1 MNILGMAVV
10 AVLMA
15 LAGLHVY
22 WGLGGLWPGTTEP
35 DLLARV
41 VGLRR
46 GAMPGRGACF
56 AVALALS
63 SAAYIV
69 AVRHGAPRLGFPGA
83 LWTAGYW
90 GVGLVFLLRGI
101 AAYAP
106 GVFSYAI
113 GTPFYD
119 LNRHY
124 YAPLCLAIAAAMAIS
139 YARASQHGVP

>member
-1 MNILGMAVV
+1 LTSVLAAAVIAILI
-10 AVLMA
+10 A

-22 WGLGGLWPGTTEP
+22 WGLGGLWPGTTEA

-56 AVALALS
+56 AVALAQLS
-63 SAAYIV
+63 GAYTV
-69 AVRHGAPRLGFPGA
+69 AVRQGAPRLGFQEA
-83 LWTAGYW
+83 FWTVGYW

-139 YARASQHGVP
+139 YGRSSRAG

>member
-1 MNILGMAVV
+1 MNILATAVI
-10 AVLMA
+10 AILMA

-22 WGLGGLWPGTTEP
+22 WGLGGLWPGRTEA

-41 VGLRR
+41 VGLQQ

-56 AVALALS
+56 AVALALL

-69 AVRHGAPRLGFPGA
+69 AARQGAPQLGLPGA
-83 LWTAGYW
+83 LWTVGYW
-90 GVGLVFLLRGI
+90 GVGIVFLLRGI

-113 GTPFYD
+113 GTPFFD

-139 YARASQHGVP
+139 YGRASHPA

>member
-1 MNILGMAVV
+1 MSILPAALLVV
-10 AVLMA
+10 FVA

-22 WGLGGLWPGTTEP
+22 WGLGGLWPGKTEA

-41 VGLRR
+41 VGLKR
-46 GAMPGRGACF
+46 GAMPGFAACL
-56 AVALALS
+56 AVALALL
-63 SAAYIV
+63 SAAYII
-69 AVRHGAPRLGFPGA
+69 AVRQGAPRLGLPEA
-83 LWTAGYW
+83 LWTVGYW
-90 GVGLVFLLRGI
+90 GVVLVFLLRGI

-124 YAPLCLAIAAAMAIS
+124 YAPLCLAIAAAMGLL
-139 YARASQHGVP
+139 HGRGLPPD

>member
-1 MNILGMAVV
+1 MINILA
-10 AVLMA
+10 AALIALLMA

-22 WGLGGLWPGTTEP
+22 WGLGGLWPGRTAA
-35 DLLARV
+35 DLVARV
-41 VGLRR
+41 VGLRQ
-46 GAMPGRGACF
+46 GPMPGLWACL
-56 AVALALS
+56 AVAMALL

-69 AVRHGAPRLGFPGA
+69 AVRQGAPRLGLPEA
-83 LWTAGYW
+83 LWTVGYW
-90 GVGLVFLLRGI
+90 TVGAVFLLRGI

-124 YAPLCLAIAAAMAIS
+124 YAPLCLAMAAVMALV
-139 YARASQHGVP
+139 YGRASHPG

>member
-1 MNILGMAVV
+1 MSILPAALLVV
-10 AVLMA
+10 FVA

-22 WGLGGLWPGTTEP
+22 WGLGGLWPGKTEA

-41 VGLRR
+41 VGLQR
-46 GAMPGRGACF
+46 GAMPGFAACL
-56 AVALALS
+56 AVALALL
-63 SAAYIV
+63 SAAYII
-69 AVRHGAPRLGFPGA
+69 AVRQGAPRLGLPEA
-83 LWTAGYW
+83 LWTVGYW
-90 GVGLVFLLRGI
+90 GVVIVFLLRGL

-124 YAPLCLAIAAAMAIS
+124 YGPLCLAIAAAMAIS
-139 YARASQHGVP
+139 YGRSSQP

>member
-1 MNILGMAVV
+1 MNILAATVI

-22 WGLGGLWPGTTEP
+22 WGLGGLWPGRTSA
-35 DLLARV
+35 DLVARV

-46 GAMPGRGACF
+46 GPMPGFWACL

-69 AVRHGAPRLGFPGA
+69 AVRQGAPRLGLPEA
-83 LWTAGYW
+83 LWTLAYW
-90 GVGLVFLLRGI
+90 GAGAVFLLRGI
-101 AAYAP
+101 AGYAP

-119 LNRHY
+119 LNRYY
-124 YAPLCLAIAAAMAIS
+124 YAPLCLAIAAAMAIA
-139 YARASQHGVP
+139 YGRASQPG

>member
-1 MNILGMAVV
+1 MSILPAALLVV
-10 AVLMA
+10 FVA

-22 WGLGGLWPGTTEP
+22 WGLGGLWPGKTEA

-41 VGLRR
+41 VGLQR
-46 GAMPGRGACF
+46 GAMPGLAACL
-56 AVALALS
+56 AVTLALL
-63 SAAYIV
+63 SAAYII
-69 AVRHGAPRLGFPGA
+69 AVRQGAPRLGLPEA
-83 LWTAGYW
+83 LWTVGYW
-90 GVGLVFLLRGI
+90 GVVIVFLLRGI

-139 YARASQHGVP
+139 YGRGWPAD

>member
-1 MNILGMAVV
+1 MNPLAGAVIVILV
-10 AVLMA
+10 A

-22 WGLGGLWPGTTEP
+22 WGLGGLWPGRTEAE
-35 DLLARV
+35 LLARV
-41 VGLRR
+41 VGLKR
-46 GAMPGRGACF
+46 GVMPGPAACLV
-56 AVALALS
+56 VALALL

-69 AVRHGAPRLGFPGA
+69 AVRQGAPRFGLPEAF
-83 LWTAGYW
+83 WTLGYW
-90 GVGLVFLLRGI
+90 GVGVVFLLRGI

-124 YAPLCLAIAAAMAIS
+124 YGPLCLAIAAAMAIS
-139 YARASQHGVP
+139 YGRGSQPG

>member
-1 MNILGMAVV
+1 MKPLGAAVIVILT
-10 AVLMA
+10 A

-22 WGLGGLWPGTTEP
+22 WGVGGLWPGKTEAE
-35 DLLARV
+35 LLSRV

-46 GAMPGRGACF
+46 GVMPGPGACF
-56 AVALALS
+56 AVALALL

-69 AVRHGAPRLGFPGA
+69 AVRQGAPRLGLSDT
-83 LWTAGYW
+83 LWTLGYW
-90 GVGLVFLLRGI
+90 GVGAVFLLRGI

-124 YAPLCLAIAAAMAIS
+124 YGPLCLAIAAAMAIS
-139 YARASQHGVP
+139 YGRVSQPG

>member
-1 MNILGMAVV
+1 MNILAAAVI
-10 AVLMA
+10 AVLVA

-22 WGLGGLWPGTTEP
+22 WGLGGLWPGRTEA

-41 VGLRR
+41 VGLKR
-46 GAMPGRGACF
+46 GAMPGFWACM

-63 SAAYIV
+63 TAACIV
-69 AVRHGAPRLGFPGA
+69 AVRQGAPRLGLPEA
-83 LWTAGYW
+83 LWTMGYW
-90 GVGLVFLLRGI
+90 GVGAVFLLRGI

-106 GVFSYAI
+106 GVFSYAV

-124 YAPLCLAIAAAMAIS
+124 YAPLCLAIAAAMALV
-139 YARASQHGVP
+139 YGRASQPG

>member
-1 MNILGMAVV
+1 MNILATSVI
-10 AVLMA
+10 AILMA
-15 LAGLHVY
+15 LAVLHVY
-22 WGLGGLWPGTTEP
+22 WGFGGLWPGTTEA

-56 AVALALS
+56 AVALALL

-69 AVRHGAPRLGFPGA
+69 AVRQGAPRLGLSEG
-83 LWTAGYW
+83 LWAVGYW
-90 GVGLVFLLRGI
+90 GVGVVFLLRGI

-119 LNRHY
+119 LNRY
-124 YAPLCLAIAAAMAIS
+124 FYAPLCLAIAAAMALL
-139 YARASQHGVP
+139 YRRASQSG